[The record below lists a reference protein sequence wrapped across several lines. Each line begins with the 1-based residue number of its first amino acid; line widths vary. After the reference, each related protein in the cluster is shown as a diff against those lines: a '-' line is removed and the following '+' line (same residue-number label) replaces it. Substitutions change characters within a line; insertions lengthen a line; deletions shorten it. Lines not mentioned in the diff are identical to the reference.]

1 MKRRNGG
8 HKNPAV
14 VTKENGWVIGMECL
28 QLEFGLSIPASWRI
42 MVRGGLDS
50 SDGDLVLKSSDLM
63 VTIISLTSLLG
74 VPSLAHI
81 LTGAML

>member
-1 MKRRNGG
+1 
-8 HKNPAV
+8 
-14 VTKENGWVIGMECL
+14 
-28 QLEFGLSIPASWRI
+28 